1 MKALVTGA
9 TGFVGSHLVETLQG
23 AGWTV
28 TVLVRNPRKLEEVGI
43 HGVRSLV
50 GDLGSAETL
59 EAACR
64 DQDVVFHVAGLV
76 AARRPEEY
84 LEVNREGT
92 GRLVT
97 AAETAGVGRLVV
109 VSSLA
114 AAGPSRVG
122 VPRTEDLA
130 TAPVTAYGR
139 SKLAAE
145 EVVRRSSLPWTILRP
160 PTIYGP
166 RDRELL
172 MAFKAARFGI
182 APVFGDGRQE
192 LSVIHATDLAEALLA
207 AATAPGAVGLTA
219 FATHSEIMT
228 STSLLR
234 TIGNSLGRNPWV
246 LPIPRPIGTL
256 LLRVT
261 GAAAALAG
269 RATILNPDKAHEFF
283 QSAWTCAPDRLTEAT
298 GWRARIPVSEGIP
311 ATTKWYR
318 SAGWL

>member
-1 MKALVTGA
+1 MRALVTGA
-9 TGFVGSHLVETLQG
+9 TGFVGSHLVETLQRT
-23 AGWTV
+23 GWSV
-28 TVLVRNPRKLEEVGI
+28 TALVRTPQKLEDAGI
-43 HGVRSLV
+43 QGVRSLV
-50 GDLGSAETL
+50 GDLASTETL
-59 EAACR
+59 AAACR

-76 AARRPEEY
+76 AARTPEEY
-84 LEVNREGT
+84 LDVNRDGT
-92 GRLVT
+92 ARLVAAAESAGIGRLV
-97 AAETAGVGRLVV
+97 L

-114 AAGPSRVG
+114 AAGPSQPG
-122 VPRTEDLA
+122 TPRTEDLA
-130 TAPVTAYGR
+130 SAPVTAYGR

-145 EVVRRSSLPWTILRP
+145 EVVQRSSLPWTILRP

-172 MAFKAARFGI
+172 TAFKAARLGV

-219 FATHSEIMT
+219 FATHPEILT
-228 STSLLR
+228 SASLLH
-234 TIGNSLGRNPWV
+234 TIGRSLGRKPWIIPV
-246 LPIPRPIGTL
+246 PRPIGAL

-283 QSAWTCAPDRLTEAT
+283 QPAWTCSPDRLAEAT
-298 GWRARIPVSEGIP
+298 GWRARIPMAEGIP
-311 ATTKWYR
+311 ATTEWYR
-318 SAGWL
+318 SSGWL